1 MGKCKWTSDCLSPFL
16 TARLRSPQQNTNNL
30 GGNDLLNFV
39 ISGAVELPAYTF
51 LIFTL
56 NRWGRKT
63 ILCSSM
69 LTVSV
74 LSAPLCTWPHPLLF

>member
-1 MGKCKWTSDCLSPFL
+1 MGKWTIERVSRGPPLL
-16 TARLRSPQQNTNNL
+16 TDRLRLPQQNTNNL

-74 LSAPLCTWPHPLLF
+74 PTKPTLYLA